1 MLFLFSELQVFK
13 EVNMRRAFILISAFL
28 VFVLCLSSCD
38 VNGGK
43 PGEEQSGGGYEQF
56 AVPSFL
62 TSARTRGISADTVSG
77 GNIANLPKQSKILQS
92 FPIIPSLK
100 LENIDTDSAEP
111 LSSLDISEI
120 KAFDIR
126 LVMNEELSELKD
138 DGLFLVYDVYD
149 AEVLSARV
157 EYYYNSGTKRFT
169 YREYALCTF
178 DLSNRGMGTN
188 NMILLLE
195 LSDIPVEMKDDGT
208 VSYNAGGLSADGD
221 NEKNAIMDYIILS
234 GSGSIATITDTSSIW
249 RDYRIINN
257 DDNIIASMSLPWF
270 ADHYDFDFQSTAPAE
285 LKSIIQETFSEH
297 PVWDSSVMKTL
308 GLEFAFRI
316 MNQVYATE
324 HDITPYWEDYDEF
337 LNAGHRE
344 FKPWVTDII
353 PEKMVNEQP
362 VIANLQTRDIA
373 PDSGYGTFSS
383 VYSLSHIQSG
393 EYESCGMN
401 KFFGE
406 YTGSEDELLTFLAE
420 KFCNKCGIKNENWIE
435 NFIYSLKTTY
445 DDQSGKRFV
454 IPVTTE
460 DPATF
465 KSEYD
470 EALSLEGS
478 AD

>member
-1 MLFLFSELQVFK
+1 
-13 EVNMRRAFILISAFL
+13 
-28 VFVLCLSSCD
+28 
-38 VNGGK
+38 
-43 PGEEQSGGGYEQF
+43 
-56 AVPSFL
+56 
-62 TSARTRGISADTVSG
+62 
-77 GNIANLPKQSKILQS
+77 
-92 FPIIPSLK
+92 
-100 LENIDTDSAEP
+100 
-111 LSSLDISEI
+111 
-120 KAFDIR
+120 
-126 LVMNEELSELKD
+126 MNEELSELKD

-149 AEVLSARV
+149 TDVLSARV

-178 DLSNRGMGTN
+178 DLSNMDMGTN

-285 LKSIIQETFSEH
+285 LKSIIQETFSKH

-362 VIANLQTRDIA
+362 VIANLQTSDIA

-470 EALSLEGS
+470 EVLSLEGS